1 MDGTWERFYEY
12 THDSPPWPLLIR
24 AAALLPQGG
33 RALDLGAGAGRDT
46 RYLLAHGFAVT
57 AADADARAAE
67 RLRAL
72 GDERLRV
79 VQSTFEA
86 FSFEPRSYDLISA
99 QFALPFVPE
108 PAFSAVFARLVEAL
122 RPGGIFAGQFF
133 GVNDQWNTLGRH
145 MTFVTRERAEEL
157 LRGLDVVE
165 LREEDTDGHTADGS
179 PKHWHVFHILA
190 CKLPA

>member
-1 MDGTWERFYEY
+1 MDGNWERFYRY

-24 AAALLPQGG
+24 AAELLPDGG

-46 RYLLAHGFAVT
+46 RYLLAHGFIVT
-57 AADADARAAE
+57 AVDADVHAVE

-72 GDERLRV
+72 ADERLHV
-79 VQSTFEA
+79 VHSTFEA
-86 FSFEPRSYDLISA
+86 FPFEPRCYELISA

-108 PAFSAVFARLVEAL
+108 PAFSAIFARLVQAL
-122 RPGGIFAGQFF
+122 RPGGVFAGQFF
-133 GVNDQWNTLGRH
+133 GPYDQWNTPGRQ
-145 MTFVTRERAEEL
+145 MTFVSRQRAQEL
-157 LRGLDVVE
+157 LRGLDVLE

-190 CKLPA
+190 RKPAP